1 MNLIIRLAKPEE
13 ARKIAEINIETWKV
27 SYHGYISDEILN
39 IRTITEDNIKNRLD
53 DISKNNVFVAE
64 VNGEIVGYASIN
76 RNTEIEAEIATF
88 YILPQYQRLGIGG
101 SLLKEILKNLK
112 ELNYKKAVVWTMKD
126 FEQSNNFYK
135 KYGGTLTGNVKKW
148 KYDIDVV
155 EFVFSLEK

>member
-13 ARKIAEINIETWKV
+13 ARKINEINIETWKV
-27 SYHGYISDEILN
+27 SYRGYVPDEILDT
-39 IRTITEDNIKNRLD
+39 RAITEDGIKIRLD
-53 DISKNNVFVAE
+53 NISKNNVFIAE
-64 VNGEIVGYASIN
+64 FNSEIVGYASIN

-101 SLLKEILKNLK
+101 NLLKEILKNLK
-112 ELNYKKAVVWTMKD
+112 EFNYKKVIVWTMKD

-135 KYGGTLTGNVKKW
+135 KYGGILTENIKKW

-155 EFVFSLEK
+155 EFVFIL